1 MCNVQ
6 GEAILLASADFAVS
20 QGYFIRSIERPGS
33 PFARTR
39 TSARRRRHVNILV
52 TAGEIGGLRVMG
64 SPKQTKP
71 STLNRLAGLQKFGA

>member
-20 QGYFIRSIERPGS
+20 QGYFTRSIEGPRS
-33 PFARTR
+33 SFAHTR
-39 TSARRRRHVNILV
+39 TSACRRRHVNIRV
-52 TAGEIGGLRVMG
+52 TAGEIGGLSWAR
-64 SPKQTKP
+64 PNNPKP